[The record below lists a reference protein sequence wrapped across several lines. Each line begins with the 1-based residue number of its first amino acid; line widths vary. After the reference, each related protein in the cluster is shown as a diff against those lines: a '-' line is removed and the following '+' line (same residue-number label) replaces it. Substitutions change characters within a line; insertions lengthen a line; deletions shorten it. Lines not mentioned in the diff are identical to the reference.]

1 MQVVCKPLWAKV
13 SFDFEK
19 NTNTLSKFV
28 GYIDLTNFH
37 QVLPKH
43 SRNNEKWKCVRK
55 FWFFTYLSLGVQ
67 TQHALHVFSYSNFR
81 CQYLNNQSEYWKAWH
96 SFVNWCLLN
105 KIVQPFCLCCS
116 MQYPMNLIEE
126 PLALSCLTGSWHFL
140 KRKGSY
146 ITFFNRNLQLLSFLL
161 ICSVLGF
168 LVKLVHVQ
176 IFSRRTAAKVGS
188 NFVIDL

>member
-1 MQVVCKPLWAKV
+1 MKVCQEILI
-13 SFDFEK
+13 FHI
-19 NTNTLSKFV
+19 FV
-28 GYIDLTNFH
+28 PWCPF
-37 QVLPKH
+37 
-43 SRNNEKWKCVRK
+43 
-55 FWFFTYLSLGVQ
+55 

-146 ITFFNRNLQLLSFLL
+146 ITFFYRNLQLLSFLL

-176 IFSRRTAAKVGS
+176 IFPWRTAAKVGC